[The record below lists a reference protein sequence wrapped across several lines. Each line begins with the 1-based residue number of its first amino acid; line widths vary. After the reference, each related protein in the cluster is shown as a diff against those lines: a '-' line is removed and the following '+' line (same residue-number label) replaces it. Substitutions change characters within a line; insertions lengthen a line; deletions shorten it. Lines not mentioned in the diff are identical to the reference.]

1 MAWTCFDRLP
11 PVDCEDVMHL
21 TSIKGT
27 LPCRVGSQN
36 LREKPPVTEPWCVL
50 LASREDP
57 QRPKMTAQGH
67 SAAQRPA
74 LYNRDP
80 LTTALRRATALT
92 SLDQIAAVI
101 AGPADHWRQGSLSE
115 LGILNLF
122 VQPKHQGT
130 AYEVLLAL
138 LMLENRISP
147 SAAVLFLPADCIVND
162 EVVMTNSL
170 ASMAEWIVEEPGPV
184 YLLGAIPEG
193 PHDQLG
199 YIVPWHD
206 VMLMPT
212 GVYEFVER
220 PDVHRA
226 RELIN
231 AGGLWNTFIF
241 GGSLVSLIQ
250 LFRPRFD
257 ATIAALRA
265 ALRSDDIAR
274 DLIRTYNNLKSV
286 DFSQELL
293 AGQTDNLKV
302 LRLLRCGWWPLK
314 PPTPTALARPHLHT
328 SSQADQGTILSHP
341 HAATQPAPL

>member
-1 MAWTCFDRLP
+1 
-11 PVDCEDVMHL
+11 MHL
-21 TSIKGT
+21 TSIRGT
-27 LPCRVGSQN
+27 LARRVGRYN

-57 QRPKMTAQGH
+57 QRPKMPAQAHG
-67 SAAQRPA
+67 AAQRPV
-74 LYNRDP
+74 LNNRDP
-80 LTTALRRATALT
+80 LTTALRHATAVT
-92 SLDQIAAVI
+92 SPDQIAAVI
-101 AGPADHWRQGSLSE
+101 AGPADHWRQGALSE
-115 LGILNLF
+115 LGVRNLF

-130 AYEVLLAL
+130 AHEVLLAL

-147 SAAVLFLPADCIVND
+147 STPVLFLPADCIVND

-170 ASMAEWIVEEPGPV
+170 SSMAEWIVEEPGPV
-184 YLLGAIPEG
+184 YLLGAVPEG

-212 GVYEFVER
+212 GVCEFIER

-226 RELIN
+226 RKLIN

-241 GGSLVSLIQ
+241 GGRLASLVQ

-265 ALRSDDIAR
+265 ALRSDDIAL
-274 DLIRTYNNLKSV
+274 DLVRTYNNLTSV

-293 AGQTDNLKV
+293 ARQTDNLKV

-314 PPTPTALARPHLHT
+314 PPSPTALARPHLHP
-328 SSQADQGTILSHP
+328 SSQAHQGTILSRP
-341 HAATQPAPL
+341 I